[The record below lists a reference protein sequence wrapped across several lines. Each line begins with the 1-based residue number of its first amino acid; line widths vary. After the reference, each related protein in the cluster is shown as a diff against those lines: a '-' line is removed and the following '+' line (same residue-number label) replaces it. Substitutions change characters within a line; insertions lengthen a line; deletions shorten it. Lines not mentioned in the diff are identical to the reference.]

1 MERALITGG
10 TGFVGR
16 HLVSFL
22 QSRGAQV
29 GVLACRQSSKQSSGI
44 SFYEADVRDR
54 NEVHSAI
61 ENFRPDYI
69 YHLAAISSVPFSWK
83 SPRQTYEVNVVG
95 SLNVFEAAMSLPSP
109 PRLLNVS
116 TAQVYAP
123 SDLALSETGSVAPDN
138 PYAASKLMAE
148 LLRVQFHNALGGGI
162 ITARSF
168 NHIGPGQSSEFV
180 LASIA
185 KQFAEIE
192 AERRDPK
199 LTLGNINVKRDFTDV
214 RDVVAAYC
222 LLLHKGRVNETY
234 NVCSGHARSIK
245 EIVQEFE
252 VISGIKVEIET
263 HGSKQRRGEVE
274 EVRGSSAKIRAATG
288 WNPKIPWKKSL
299 DDLFNYWR
307 SSLHHTLRVSTGANG
322 AKPMHSSSD
331 LISS

>member
-109 PRLLNVS
+109 PRLLNV
-116 TAQVYAP
+116 
-123 SDLALSETGSVAPDN
+123 
-138 PYAASKLMAE
+138 
-148 LLRVQFHNALGGGI
+148 
-162 ITARSF
+162 
-168 NHIGPGQSSEFV
+168 
-180 LASIA
+180 
-185 KQFAEIE
+185 
-192 AERRDPK
+192 
-199 LTLGNINVKRDFTDV
+199 
-214 RDVVAAYC
+214 
-222 LLLHKGRVNETY
+222 
-234 NVCSGHARSIK
+234 
-245 EIVQEFE
+245 
-252 VISGIKVEIET
+252 
-263 HGSKQRRGEVE
+263 
-274 EVRGSSAKIRAATG
+274 
-288 WNPKIPWKKSL
+288 
-299 DDLFNYWR
+299 
-307 SSLHHTLRVSTGANG
+307 
-322 AKPMHSSSD
+322 
-331 LISS
+331 